1 MAKGVGVLADNR
13 FSPDEF
19 EDIFSNSSKDDQYE
33 DFYSNSADEKEFED
47 ISSFSG
53 LKDAEEYDESRDY
66 SNEEF
71 TIKYNSAVQNRRRQ
85 EIQYDDINDVYGDI
99 SSESDKRRK
108 EKKKKRH
115 PIRNTILV
123 LLCLIL
129 VAVSCVGFYGYNT
142 AKDLLSLFNTD
153 EQLEPNL
160 YISSDELYSDDN
172 QINILLVGV
181 DAREGE
187 TDSRSDTMMLV
198 TLDNKN
204 GQIKLTSFLRDSYV
218 EIAGRSRKAKLNS
231 AYFRGGIQMLVDT
244 LELNFGVEIPYYA
257 MVDFEIFTTIVDQL
271 GGINVDVTEKESYY
285 TYHSGKVGVP
295 VRIEAGEDVLLNGEQ
310 ALWYSRIRYLDSDFM
325 RTKRQRKVISAIV
338 EKALTK
344 EIPELLDLA
353 KAVIPLVKTNLD
365 TDTIMKLGLNAVK
378 DQAYTYPIVQHQ
390 IPADKTWSSK
400 TITGVGS
407 CLVMDMDENREMFH
421 SFLTDKQELPEETT
435 TKA

>member
-1 MAKGVGVLADNR
+1 MADNR
-13 FSPDEF
+13 FNNDFEDIYSNTSKNDEF
-19 EDIFSNSSKDDQYE
+19 EDIFSNSSDE
-33 DFYSNSADEKEFED
+33 DFYED
-47 ISSFSG
+47 VSSFSG
-53 LKDAEEYDESRDY
+53 KPARKQ
-66 SNEEF
+66 NEEF
-71 TIKYNSAVQNRRRQ
+71 DEYYDGDFTVKYNSAVQNRRRQ
-85 EIQYDDINDVYGDI
+85 EIQYDDISDVYGDI
-99 SSESDKRRK
+99 SSDTDSRK
-108 EKKKKRH
+108 KKKKRH
-115 PIRNTILV
+115 PIRNAFLV
-123 LLCLIL
+123 FLCLVI

-142 AKDLLSLFNTD
+142 VDKLLSSFNTD
-153 EQLEPNL
+153 EPLEENL
-160 YISSDELYSDDN
+160 YISSDELYSDAD

-181 DAREGE
+181 DAREGD

-218 EIAGRSRKAKLNS
+218 EIAGRNRKSKLNS

-257 MVDFEIFTTIVDQL
+257 LVDFEIFTTIVDEL

-353 KAVIPLVKTNLD
+353 EAVIPLVKTNLD
-365 TDTIMKLGLNAVK
+365 SDKIMEIGIDAVMDK
-378 DQAYTYPIVQHQ
+378 AWSYPIVQHQ
-390 IPADKTWSSK
+390 IPANKTWSSK

-407 CLVMDMDENREMFH
+407 CLVMDMEENRELFR
-421 SFLTDKQELPEETT
+421 SFLSEKQEVPEEEST
-435 TKA
+435 TKAQ

>member
-1 MAKGVGVLADNR
+1 MADNR
-13 FSPDEF
+13 FNNNDF
-19 EDIFSNSSKDDQYE
+19 EDIYSNTSKKDEFQDVFSNSSDE
-33 DFYSNSADEKEFED
+33 DFYENV
-47 ISSFSG
+47 SSFSG
-53 LKDAEEYDESRDY
+53 KPVKRASEEYDEYYDGD
-66 SNEEF
+66 F
-71 TIKYNSAVQNRRRQ
+71 TVKYNSALQNRRRQ
-85 EIQYDDINDVYGDI
+85 EIQYDDISDVYGEI
-99 SSESDKRRK
+99 SSGADNRK
-108 EKKKKRH
+108 KKKKRH
-115 PIRNTILV
+115 PVRNTILV
-123 LLCLIL
+123 LLCLVI

-153 EQLEPNL
+153 EQLKENL
-160 YISSDELYSDDN
+160 YISSDELYSDTD

-181 DAREGE
+181 DAREGD

-218 EIAGRSRKAKLNS
+218 EIAGRNRKSKLNS

-257 MVDFEIFTTIVDQL
+257 LVDFEIFTTIVDEL

-295 VRIEAGEDVLLNGEQ
+295 VRIEAGEDVLLNGQQ

-353 KAVIPLVKTNLD
+353 ETVIPLVKTNLD
-365 TDTIMKLGLNAVK
+365 SDKILEIGIDAVLDK
-378 DQAYTYPIVQHQ
+378 AYSYPIVQHQ
-390 IPADKTWSSK
+390 IPANKTWSSK
-400 TITGVGS
+400 KITGVGD
-407 CLVMDMDENREMFH
+407 CLVMNMEENRELFR
-421 SFLTDKQELPEETT
+421 SFLSEKQEVEEEST
-435 TKA
+435 TKAQ

>member
-1 MAKGVGVLADNR
+1 MADNR
-13 FSPDEF
+13 FNNDFEDIYSNTSKNDEF
-19 EDIFSNSSKDDQYE
+19 EDIFSNSSDE
-33 DFYSNSADEKEFED
+33 DFYED
-47 ISSFSG
+47 VSSFSG
-53 LKDAEEYDESRDY
+53 KPSRKQ
-66 SNEEF
+66 NEEF
-71 TIKYNSAVQNRRRQ
+71 DEYYDGDFTVKYNSAVQNRRRQ
-85 EIQYDDINDVYGDI
+85 EIQYDDISDVYGDI
-99 SSESDKRRK
+99 SSDTDSR
-108 EKKKKRH
+108 KKKKKKSH
-115 PIRNTILV
+115 PIRNAFLV
-123 LLCLIL
+123 FLCLVI

-142 AKDLLSLFNTD
+142 VDKLLSSFNTD
-153 EQLEPNL
+153 EPLEENL
-160 YISSDELYSDDN
+160 YISSDELYSDAD

-181 DAREGE
+181 DAREGD

-218 EIAGRSRKAKLNS
+218 EIAGRNRSSKLNS

-257 MVDFEIFTTIVDQL
+257 LVDFEIFTTIVDEL

-344 EIPELLDLA
+344 EILELLDLA
-353 KAVIPLVKTNLD
+353 EAVIPLVKTNLD
-365 TDTIMKLGLNAVK
+365 SDKIMEIGIDAVMDK
-378 DQAYTYPIVQHQ
+378 AWSYPIVQHQ
-390 IPADKTWSSK
+390 IPANKTWSSK

-407 CLVMDMDENREMFH
+407 CLVMDMEENRELFR
-421 SFLTDKQELPEETT
+421 SFLSEKQEVPEEEST
-435 TKA
+435 TKAQ

>member
-1 MAKGVGVLADNR
+1 MADNR
-13 FSPDEF
+13 FNNDFEDIYSNTSKNDEF
-19 EDIFSNSSKDDQYE
+19 EDIFSNSSDE
-33 DFYSNSADEKEFED
+33 DFYED
-47 ISSFSG
+47 VSSFSG
-53 LKDAEEYDESRDY
+53 KPARKQS
-66 SNEEF
+66 EEF
-71 TIKYNSAVQNRRRQ
+71 DEYYDGDFTVKYNSAVQNRRRQ
-85 EIQYDDINDVYGDI
+85 EIQYDDISDVYGDI
-99 SSESDKRRK
+99 SSDTDSR
-108 EKKKKRH
+108 KKKKKKSH
-115 PIRNTILV
+115 PIRNAFLV
-123 LLCLIL
+123 FLCLVI

-142 AKDLLSLFNTD
+142 VDKLLSSFNTD
-153 EQLEPNL
+153 EPLEENL
-160 YISSDELYSDDN
+160 YISSDELYSDAD

-181 DAREGE
+181 DAREGD

-218 EIAGRSRKAKLNS
+218 EIAGRNRSSKLNS

-257 MVDFEIFTTIVDQL
+257 LVDFEIFTTIVDEL

-285 TYHSGKVGVP
+285 TYHSGRVGVP

-353 KAVIPLVKTNLD
+353 EAVIPLVKTNLD
-365 TDTIMKLGLNAVK
+365 SDKIMEIGIDAVMDK
-378 DQAYTYPIVQHQ
+378 AWSYPIVQHQ
-390 IPADKTWSSK
+390 IPANKTWSSK

-407 CLVMDMDENREMFH
+407 CLVMDMEENRELFR
-421 SFLTDKQELPEETT
+421 SFLSEKQEVPEEEST
-435 TKA
+435 TKAQ